1 MTDDEKYFFDLNGYL
16 VLRDVV
22 DADTIRRCNEA
33 IDHHDDQIEVH
44 ERRFE
49 GESKALTSH
58 IRQRWS
64 DEMVAWKR
72 PYCEPFR
79 QLMVHPR
86 LKPYLNELMGA
97 YQMATQPRL
106 IMMDKGLRWSLPA
119 RRPTR
124 SAVLFADLSLEI
136 RQDLQQSDPRGVSAG
151 RRRPRRR
158 RLGRDPQRP

>member
-22 DADTIRRCNEA
+22 DSDTIRRCNEA
-33 IDHHDDQIEVH
+33 IDHYDDQIEVH

-49 GESKALTSH
+49 GESKALTSD

-64 DEMVAWKR
+64 DEMVAWER

-86 LKPYLNELMGA
+86 LKPYLREIIGD
-97 YQMATQPRL
+97 YHMATRPRL
-106 IMMDKGLRWSLPA
+106 IVMDKGC
-119 RRPTR
+119 
-124 SAVLFADLSLEI
+124 
-136 RQDLQQSDPRGVSAG
+136 
-151 RRRPRRR
+151 
-158 RLGRDPQRP
+158 